1 MLRRIAP
8 FLAAGVLA
16 TLVLVVAAIP
26 ASAHEDFDVGPYTVA
41 IGFGDEPA
49 YVGQPN
55 SVQILVSQNE
65 KPLTALSGS
74 LKAEVTFGDN
84 QPLDLDVEPF
94 FEVGEF
100 GTPGDYRAWFIPT
113 TAGQYTFHV
122 TGSIHGTKVDETATS
137 GPTTFSDVETG
148 TDLEYPL
155 QQRTTTEL
163 NQKLDRELPRLND
176 AITRASSDA
185 ANEASSAKTLAILG
199 IIVGALGVVVGGT
212 AILFARRRV

>member
-1 MLRRIAP
+1 MRKATLLGLGGAT
-8 FLAAGVLA
+8 LAAMLLPVAATPALA
-16 TLVLVVAAIP
+16 HEHRNVGSYSLVV
-26 ASAHEDFDVGPYTVA
+26 
-41 IGFGDEPA
+41 GFGDEPA

-65 KPLTALSGS
+65 KPVTELGGS

-113 TAGQYTFHV
+113 AAGQYTVHV
-122 TGSIHGTKVDETATS
+122 TGSIHGTKLDETATS

-148 TDLEYPL
+148 TDLEYPAE
-155 QQRTTTEL
+155 QPTTTEL

-176 AITRASSDA
+176 AITRASADA
-185 ANEASSAKTLAILG
+185 SNDASSARTLAILA
-199 IIVGALGVVVGGT
+199 IIVGALGVVVGGA
-212 AILFARRRV
+212 AIVFARRRA

>member
-1 MLRRIAP
+1 MFRRIAP
-8 FLAAGVLA
+8 LLAATVLA
-16 TLVLVVAAIP
+16 TLVLVAAPVP
-26 ASAHEDFDVGPYTVA
+26 ALAHEDFDVGPYSVA

-65 KPLTALSGS
+65 KPVTELGGS

-113 TAGQYTFHV
+113 AAGQYTFHV
-122 TGSIHGTKVDETATS
+122 TGSIHGTKLDETATS

-148 TDLEYPL
+148 TDLEYPA
-155 QQRTTTEL
+155 QQPTTTEL

-176 AITRASSDA
+176 AITRASADA
-185 ANEASSAKTLAILG
+185 SNDASSARTLAILA
-199 IIVGALGVVVGGT
+199 IIVGALGVVVGGA
-212 AILFARRRV
+212 AIVFARRRA